1 MGLLIVVAVSCSLMR
16 YFLAIDNFEWMVLVL
31 ILSTGF
37 ASLFAFLQVKAKHSV
52 FHTGICGGI
61 FALYLILL
69 FYIDLT
75 LLIDWN
81 AVSEGEIQLTILQKM
96 IKSDA
101 AVWIAFLVPF
111 L

>member
-1 MGLLIVVAVSCSLMR
+1 
-16 YFLAIDNFEWMVLVL
+16 MVLVL
-31 ILSTGF
+31 ILSTGFVF

-81 AVSEGEIQLTILQKM
+81 AVSEGEIQLTILPLYTTNFTEPLSYQD
-96 IKSDA
+96 S
-101 AVWIAFLVPF
+101 AFLKLPKF
-111 L
+111 P